1 MTGSGHAEGDLHQR
15 TAGMAGRAGRE
26 EAPSRGQR
34 ARAGVPASAGMGQGA
49 SAGEGAQAAPEGSQQ
64 EVRCWS
70 PPSEDPGQTRSRVFA
85 VTRPSKARPASAIGR
100 GGDE

>member
-49 SAGEGAQAAPEGSQQ
+49 SAGEGAQAAPEGSRQ

-70 PPSEDPGQTRSRVFA
+70 PLRRPRTDQKQGVRGHRA
-85 VTRPSKARPASAIGR
+85 V
-100 GGDE
+100 